1 MERSAKSIFFD
12 PGMSTTVRVLGYG
25 DLVREGD
32 AGTEIVLACACS
44 LPISPATSLLRSS
57 GVFPTALT
65 ASGIAV
71 AMRAAATAIAGDVTV
86 MDRDDKL
93 SAASATRTPA
103 SVCAA

>member
-1 MERSAKSIFFD
+1 VKSISVD
-12 PGMSTTVRVLGYG
+12 PGMSTIPQGALGYG
-25 DLVREGD
+25 DLVREED
-32 AGTEIVLACACS
+32 TGTEIAVACACN

-71 AMRAAATAIAGDVTV
+71 AIRAAAAAIAGDVTV